1 MTVCPSV
8 AYSTMK
14 PFGCSQQA
22 CDISEISFSSIEAES
37 FHTLEASNLQGSV
50 ATANFLSTSGVRLIV
65 ARCVLGFAVDSFGS
79 AKLSKHEVR
88 LANPLNLSI

>member
-1 MTVCPSV
+1 MCGPL
-8 AYSTMK
+8 
-14 PFGCSQQA
+14 C
-22 CDISEISFSSIEAES
+22 